1 MSNQQSDLSQTEVHD
16 PFPFDRLSDAVEEA
30 VQKVENP
37 DRVREQRAILERMT
51 TDGRM
56 KKVWALL
63 LSRKRPSRE
72 FAYPARPRDSTG
84 LKSADDMQLDAL
96 CELFYSVFS
105 AARDQMTVSKP
116 IEIQQSK
123 EDLAKN
129 AKTLRVIAND
139 LDLAA
144 ATGQLGVASAEDK
157 QLAAVNSASLHHVA
171 GWLDQL
177 STAHRRPG
185 DPMIVE
191 RHRGDPVVRGVQIL
205 IAVKM
210 EELFGDRLDGTT
222 ATLTS
227 VALGKEATAKT
238 TRSAFKKQ
246 KSKKKVGG
254 QMPSK
259 AR

>member
-1 MSNQQSDLSQTEVHD
+1 MTKQQSDLSQTDVHD
-16 PFPFDRLSDAVEEA
+16 PFPLDRLSDVVEETI
-30 VQKVENP
+30 QKVEYP
-37 DRVREQRAILERMT
+37 DRVREQRAILKRMR
-51 TDGRM
+51 TDHRM

-72 FAYPARPRDSTG
+72 FAYPARPCNSTG
-84 LKSADDMQLDAL
+84 SKSADEMQFDAL
-96 CELFYSVFS
+96 RELFHFVFC
-105 AARDQMTVSKP
+105 AARDQMTVSKL
-116 IEIQQSK
+116 IELQQSK
-123 EDLAKN
+123 EHLAKT
-129 AKTLRVIAND
+129 AQTLRAVAND

-144 ATGQLGVASAEDK
+144 ETGQLGVASAQEK
-157 QLAAVNSASLHHVA
+157 LLAAHNSLSLRRVA

-191 RHRGDPVVRGVQIL
+191 RHRGDSVVRGVQIL

-210 EELFGDRLDGTT
+210 EELFGDRLEGTT

-246 KSKKKVGG
+246 KSKKKVGD
-254 QMPSK
+254 QRPSK